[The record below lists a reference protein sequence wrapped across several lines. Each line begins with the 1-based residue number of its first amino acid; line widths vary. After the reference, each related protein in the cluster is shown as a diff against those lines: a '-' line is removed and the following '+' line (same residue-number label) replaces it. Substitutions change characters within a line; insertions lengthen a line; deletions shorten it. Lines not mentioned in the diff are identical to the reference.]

1 MEEVLLAQVTFY
13 YVLYVLGLWKTV
25 IIELGATG
33 GAISAQIEIVVIR
46 ISTPHYAPTKYS
58 IMVIPHHVPSDTQ
71 HSKCPGDA
79 ILPDHWFL
87 PRASDPLPDCTQLKK
102 DKKHQQYIKKGRKD
116 QQQQQWFGIIKRIN
130 NISKKGLVSHNV
142 ILE

>member
-1 MEEVLLAQVTFY
+1 MLAQVTFY
-13 YVLYVLGLWKTV
+13 YVLLLWKTV
-25 IIELGATG
+25 FELGATG

-87 PRASDPLPDCTQLKK
+87 PRASHPLPDCTQLKK
-102 DKKHQQYIKKGRKD
+102 DKKG
-116 QQQQQWFGIIKRIN
+116 
-130 NISKKGLVSHNV
+130 
-142 ILE
+142 